1 MTSVRLK
8 MSNNNASNKQG
19 TESTWSDEEKAAM
32 KERAKELKAE
42 KSNRSKA
49 SDEQAVVDK
58 IGEMPDGERAI
69 ATRLHE
75 MIKEEFPDLK
85 PKTWYGMPAYQLNGK
100 TLVFFQS
107 AHRFGSRYST
117 LGFSDVANLDDGPFW
132 ATSFALTKLDL
143 DVEGQIRKLISKAI
157 S

>member
-1 MTSVRLK
+1 
-8 MSNNNASNKQG
+8 MSEDKQKR
-19 TESTWSDEEKAAM
+19 TERTKSDWSDEEKAAM
-32 KERAKELKAE
+32 KERANELKAE
-42 KSNRSKA
+42 KSNRTKA
-49 SDEQAVVDK
+49 SNEQAVMDK
-58 IGEMPDGERAI
+58 IGEMPDGEREI
-69 ATRLHE
+69 AARLHE
-75 MIKEEFPDLK
+75 MIKEEFPDLY
-85 PKTWYGMPAYQLNGK
+85 PKTWYGMPAYQMGGK

-107 AHRFGSRYST
+107 AHRFGSRYNT